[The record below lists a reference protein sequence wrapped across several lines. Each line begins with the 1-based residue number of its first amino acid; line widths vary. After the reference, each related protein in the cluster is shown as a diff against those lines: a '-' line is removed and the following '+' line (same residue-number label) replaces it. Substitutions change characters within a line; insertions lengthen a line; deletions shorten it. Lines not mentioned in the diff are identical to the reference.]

1 MLTASSIQYIV
12 TNCLLKTRVKFVKP
26 SFTSTASVIDVS
38 ANANASAE
46 LMQTLVTNRC
56 DGRMEDDHLAEEYV
70 QEFVLDHLEDVAIT
84 VKREDRNNRT
94 AVPDQETTWLHH
106 EESTTRLGAH
116 QWVEQRR
123 LPPLSPPP
131 EPAMYSSQPMLVN
144 MTLVNGD
151 PGTPPDTPPIS
162 HSPVQNCRPQGLVD
176 EMMWLPQAMRQDPQP
191 LDLRPMHCMAGE
203 QDWERREYI
212 PSGANML
219 DHPAMHPLSLQP
231 HRPLSVCSGGSAQ
244 SPRMQLGSGSGYSTC
259 SDELGLND
267 EMLMSLSVRELN
279 KRLHGCP
286 REEVVRLKQ
295 KRRTLK
301 NRGYAQNC
309 RSKRLQ
315 QRQDLESMNRSLQN
329 ELHRIKMELARV
341 SQERDLLKQRININ
355 SRSAN
360 TNQGLHNL
368 NSDGQSSPE
377 FYL

>member
-1 MLTASSIQYIV
+1 
-12 TNCLLKTRVKFVKP
+12 
-26 SFTSTASVIDVS
+26 
-38 ANANASAE
+38 
-46 LMQTLVTNRC
+46 MQTLVANRC

-70 QEFVLDHLEDVAIT
+70 QEFVLDHLEDVAVT
-84 VKREDRNNRT
+84 VKREERTNRT
-94 AVPDQETTWLHH
+94 AVPEQETWLHH
-106 EESTTRLGAH
+106 EESTTRLGTH

-131 EPAMYSSQPMLVN
+131 ENAMYTAQPMLVN
-144 MTLVNGD
+144 MTLVND

-162 HSPVQNCRPQGLVD
+162 HSPVQNCRPQGLVE
-176 EMMWLPQAMRQDPQP
+176 EMMWLPQAMRQEPQP
-191 LDLRPMHCMAGE
+191 LDLRPIPHCMGSGE
-203 QDWERREYI
+203 PDWDRRDYI
-212 PSGANML
+212 PSGGML
-219 DHPAMHPLSLQP
+219 DHHSMHPLSLQP
-231 HRPLSVCSGGSAQ
+231 HRPLSVCSVGSAQ
-244 SPRMQLGSGSGYSTC
+244 SPRMQLGSASGYSTC
-259 SDELGLND
+259 SEELSLND

-329 ELHRIKMELARV
+329 ELHRVKMELARV
-341 SQERDLLKQRININ
+341 AQERDLLKQRINVN
-355 SRSAN
+355 GRQAPSAN
-360 TNQGLHNL
+360 NPGLHNL